1 VTFTPK
7 RDESLLVKVDELKAA
22 CNLDSAVIWDVRSN
36 GEWDGSA
43 GRGNKRVGHVPGAVH
58 LEWFN
63 LMDRDTHQ
71 FKSAGDIRRILSENG
86 ITPDKNVYT
95 Y

>member
-1 VTFTPK
+1 
-7 RDESLLVKVDELKAA
+7 
-22 CNLDSAVIWDVRSN
+22 
-36 GEWDGSA
+36 
-43 GRGNKRVGHVPGAVH
+43 
-58 LEWFN
+58 
-63 LMDRDTHQ
+63 MDRDTHR

>member
-1 VTFTPK
+1 MAEPYAHPEV
-7 RDESLLVKVDELKAA
+7 LVSTEWVSQHLDDPAQAIVEVNTELQT
-22 CNLDSAVIWDVRSN
+22 
-36 GEWDGSA
+36 GYQE
-43 GRGNKRVGHVPGAVH
+43 GHVPGAVH

-63 LMDRDTHQ
+63 LMDRETHQ
-71 FKSAGDIRRILSENG
+71 FKSAGDIRRILNEHG

>member
-1 VTFTPK
+1 
-7 RDESLLVKVDELKAA
+7 
-22 CNLDSAVIWDVRSN
+22 
-36 GEWDGSA
+36 
-43 GRGNKRVGHVPGAVH
+43 VGHVPGAVH

-63 LMDRDTHQ
+63 LMDRETHQ
-71 FKSAGDIRRILSENG
+71 FKSAGDIRRILNEHG